1 MEAMQLPLRQE
12 EWVSLKHALSL
23 PRDLRNYVCIIKAPV
38 P

>member
-1 MEAMQLPLRQE
+1 MDAMQLTLRQE

-23 PRDLRNYVCIIKAPV
+23 LRDLCNYVCIIKGPM